1 MLPKVTPFSE
11 GTAGTTLLKIRLKK
25 REDLKGHLSPDL
37 QSTLPSI
44 EFHQMGGVSDFTTDL
59 WEFCENGDYVNA
71 QQLKKN
77 LLSIRPF
84 STEKCVQP

>member
-11 GTAGTTLLKIRLKK
+11 GTAGTTLLKIRSKK

-44 EFHQMGGVSDFTTDL
+44 EFYQMGGFWISPPIYGNFVKTAITSMR
-59 WEFCENGDYVNA
+59 NN
-71 QQLKKN
+71 
-77 LLSIRPF
+77 
-84 STEKCVQP
+84 